1 MSYNYGPNYLSMIQ
15 ALQSGGLE
23 GASALKQARVSRGLA
38 GRGID
43 TQKVSDSE
51 VESAQKKLLK
61 RFSDVREENDSTKA
75 KYTSLIEGLGEKDID
90 VDPVTS
96 EIDTEPKLSLT
107 ERLYGKKGVQA
118 GEPASQSYFNLEIL
132 DRPFKGNSRKAGD
145 ISLDQQEKIMEMII
159 NTGRQQGM
167 SNREIALTLATVRFE
182 SGFNPDA
189 AAKSSSATGLGQF
202 INDTGEKY
210 GLTDENRWDVA
221 MQVQAVVDHTLDNI
235 EMANKKGYG
244 EEYIYALHH
253 DGPALD
259 SGGLDLSKKE
269 VMPYVDA
276 YEQML
281 ENY

>member
-1 MSYNYGPNYLSMIQ
+1 MSYNYAPNYMSIIQ
-15 ALQSGGLE
+15 ALQSGGVQ
-23 GASALKQARVSRGLA
+23 GASELKQARASRGLA
-38 GRGID
+38 GRQVD
-43 TQKVSDSE
+43 TQKVSDE
-51 VESAQKKLLK
+51 DIESVQEKLLK
-61 RFSDVREENDSTKA
+61 RFSDVQEDNKSYKEQL
-75 KYTSLIEGLGEKDID
+75 TSLMADIQESGGD
-90 VDPVTS
+90 VDPVTG
-96 EIDTEPKLSLT
+96 EVDTEPKLSLT

-202 INDTGEKY
+202 IEDTGEKY

-244 EEYIYALHH
+244 EEYVYALHH

>member
-1 MSYNYGPNYLSMIQ
+1 MSYNYAPNYMSMIQ
-15 ALQSGGLE
+15 ALQSGGVQ
-23 GASALKQARVSRGLA
+23 GASALKQARASRGLA
-38 GRGID
+38 GRQID
-43 TQKVSDSE
+43 TQKISDEE
-51 VESAQKKLLK
+51 VESAQEKLLK
-61 RFSDVREENDSTKA
+61 RFSDIREDNESSKSKLASFISDLEES
-75 KYTSLIEGLGEKDID
+75 GGE
-90 VDPVTS
+90 VDPITGEV
-96 EIDTEPKLSLT
+96 DVEPELSLT

-118 GEPASQSYFNLEIL
+118 GEPASQSYFNSEIL

-202 INDTGEKY
+202 IEDTGQKY

-221 MQVQAVVDHTLDNI
+221 MQVQAVVDHTQDNI